1 MALGLIAKIRG
12 ERETVGIDV
21 GHYSIKYV
29 KVYHNSRGGKV
40 VVDADLEPVPEG
52 AIVNG
57 EIQHREGDAPT
68 GEDGKKEKDGAELLN
83 EAMSRLL
90 IRHPIDESVDVVASV
105 NCGAGAGGVL
115 VDRLSVKVPKNGN

>member
-40 VVDADLEPVPEG
+40 VVDADIEPVSEG
-52 AIVNG
+52 AIING
-57 EIQHREGDAPT
+57 EIQRREGEAVT
-68 GEDGKKEKDGAELLN
+68 GEDGKKDKD
-83 EAMSRLL
+83 
-90 IRHPIDESVDVVASV
+90 VY
-105 NCGAGAGGVL
+105 
-115 VDRLSVKVPKNGN
+115 